1 MKKGLIL
8 ITFAWTIEA
17 VGVLAGFVTAVI
29 TTYPDGNLPTS
40 VWLWLMCLPML
51 MIAVAELGRIPLT
64 SMLFRRQRVTQILA
78 IMGIVVLVGLA
89 FENWL
94 FGFERI
100 VALRLKPV
108 TEADLV
114 LTKAEAAYND
124 LEKKHSSSASGNKD
138 RREDLKSQLKS
149 VDDRLAEDNKSFNER
164 MDSISAR
171 CHGVREKCVQ
181 QQQDKERAENR
192 SRNRPINYDRRSK
205 T

>member
-1 MKKGLIL
+1 M
-8 ITFAWTIEA
+8 
-17 VGVLAGFVTAVI
+17 
-29 TTYPDGNLPTS
+29 
-40 VWLWLMCLPML
+40 
-51 MIAVAELGRIPLT
+51 
-64 SMLFRRQRVTQILA
+64 TQILA

-149 VDDRLAEDNKSFNER
+149 VDDHLAEENKTSHDEWS
-164 MDSISAR
+164 SISAR
-171 CHGVREKCVQ
+171 ATKFTKSALN
-181 QQQDKERAENR
+181 QQQDKERKRHGDAIKPLQEQANKAYAQR
-192 SRNRPINYDRRSK
+192 S
-205 T
+205 